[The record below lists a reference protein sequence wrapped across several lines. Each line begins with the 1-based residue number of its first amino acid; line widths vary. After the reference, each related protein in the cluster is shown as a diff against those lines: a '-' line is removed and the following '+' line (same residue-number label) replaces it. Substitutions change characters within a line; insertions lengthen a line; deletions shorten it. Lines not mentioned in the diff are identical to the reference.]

1 MLRVGITGGI
11 GSGKSTVSR
20 ILEEKGAYVFDA
32 DQVAK
37 NLIDSDPALQQ
48 ELLDEFMDD
57 IIDSAGRIVKE
68 HLARIG
74 FSSRENQEMLN
85 AIVHP
90 YVFRANDELQEQL
103 AREDEVK
110 LYVLDAPL
118 LFESGLDHHVDYTVL
133 VYARLKTRLER
144 ALQRGTLSR
153 DDILRR
159 MDLQMPDEEK
169 MQLADFIIENNGT
182 EEELRAETDRIYHR
196 IMS

>member
-20 ILEEKGAYVFDA
+20 ILEERGAYVFDA

-37 NLIDSDPALQQ
+37 HLIDSDPALQQ

-57 IIDSAGRIVKE
+57 ILDSRGRIAKE

-74 FSSRENQEMLN
+74 FSNQENQEMLN

-103 AREDEVK
+103 ARKGEVK

-118 LFESGLDHHVDYTVL
+118 LFESGLDRHVDYTVL
-133 VYARLKTRLER
+133 VYARLKIRLER

-182 EEELRAETDRIYHR
+182 EAELRAETDRVYHR
-196 IMS
+196 IMG